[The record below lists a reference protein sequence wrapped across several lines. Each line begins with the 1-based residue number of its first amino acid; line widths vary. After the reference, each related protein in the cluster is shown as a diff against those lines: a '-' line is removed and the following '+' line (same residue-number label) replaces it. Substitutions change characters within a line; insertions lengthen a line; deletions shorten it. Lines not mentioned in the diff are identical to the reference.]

1 MSDKISRTEILRSDL
16 KSFTTARV
24 ALDKTGC
31 SETTATSLAFKMA
44 HAAAKDAVLNNMD
57 SLKLTSF
64 LADQQIEY
72 LELQSAATDK
82 STYLQRPDLGRAL
95 SESSINLL
103 KNTASTPIDLCI
115 VVADGLS
122 SKAVHEQFPK
132 LILFLLQE
140 LKTAKISYDPICLTT
155 LGRVAIADEIGHL
168 LKAKATLILI
178 GERPGLS
185 SPDSLGAYITLNPKP
200 GNTDESRNCISNI
213 RPQGLSYELAAA
225 KICYLLQAAFEK
237 QYSGVALKDNF
248 DPQQW
253 LSERSQH

>member
-1 MSDKISRTEILRSDL
+1 MSEKITKQAILRSDL

-44 HAAAKDAVLNNMD
+44 HAAAKDAVQSSMNN
-57 SLKLTSF
+57 SKLTSF
-64 LADQQIEY
+64 LAAQQIDF
-72 LELQSAATDK
+72 LELYSAAIDK
-82 STYLQRPDLGRAL
+82 TTYLQRPDLGRKL
-95 SESSINLL
+95 SEISRKLL
-103 KNTASTPIDLCI
+103 ENTAYAPADLCI

-122 SKAVHEQFPK
+122 SKAVHEQFTK
-132 LILFLLQE
+132 LILPLLQE
-140 LKTAKISYDPICLTT
+140 LNSANISYSPICLTT

-168 LKAKATLILI
+168 LKSKASLILI

-213 RPQGLSYELAAA
+213 RPQGLSFELAAA

-237 QYSGVALKDNF
+237 KYSGVALKDNF